1 MAVLPVRRFPDPL
14 LKTIT
19 RPVDPNAPPVRRLI
33 ADLIDTMR
41 HHPRCVGLA
50 APQVGQLLR
59 VAVVDVT
66 GHPKAEQSHGL
77 LVLVN
82 PRLTA
87 RDGLRMQREGC
98 LSVPDLTGNVSR
110 AVRVHVEAW
119 DGSGARWTRWL
130 EGFEAVAVQ
139 HELDHLDGTLFL
151 DRVVNA
157 RTDVFRRQ
165 RYA

>member
-1 MAVLPVRRFPDPL
+1 
-14 LKTIT
+14 
-19 RPVDPNAPPVRRLI
+19 
-33 ADLIDTMR
+33 
-41 HHPRCVGLA
+41 
-50 APQVGQLLR
+50 
-59 VAVVDVT
+59 VDVT

-119 DGSGARWTRWL
+119 DGSGARWTRRL

>member
-1 MAVLPVRRFPDPL
+1 MAVLTVRQLPDPI
-14 LKTIT
+14 LKMAS
-19 RPVDPNAPPVRRLI
+19 RPVDRLI
-33 ADLIDTMR
+33 PSVQQLIHDLIATMR

-50 APQVGQLLR
+50 APQVGQLLC

-66 GHPKAEQSHGL
+66 GHPKAERSHGL
-77 LVLVN
+77 MVLVN

-87 RDGLRMQREGC
+87 REGVRTQREGC
-98 LSVPDLTGNVSR
+98 LSIPDLTGNVSR
-110 AVRVHVEAW
+110 AVKVRVEAL
-119 DGSGARWTRWL
+119 DASGQRWNRWL

-151 DRVVNA
+151 DRVVNV
-157 RTDVFRRQ
+157 RTDVFRRT